1 MKLIS
6 LIVPSK
12 KDFDNEVHN
21 IIQSPSYYHL
31 KNGYSDFFNKIK
43 NGITQWIMKLLN
55 KIFNNA
61 DIAAANS
68 EKLSLLFIILGILVI
83 VVIIIV
89 IVVKVNKTFERK
101 RKVKEI
107 LGEKINENTTPN
119 SLRKKALS
127 FSENGD
133 IRKAIRY
140 DFIALLLLMHDNN
153 VIYLEETKTNDEIY
167 KFLRK
172 NKFYL
177 LDNFK
182 FIIDSFNLT
191 WYGHKE
197 YEEESYKYW
206 SSNINLIWNE
216 VTKHED

>member
-1 MKLIS
+1 MNLIS

-12 KDFDNEVHN
+12 KDFDNEIYN

-43 NGITQWIMKLLN
+43 NDITQWIIKLLN

-119 SLRKKALS
+119 SLRKKAVS
-127 FSENGD
+127 FLENGD

-182 FIIDSFNLT
+182 FIIDNFNLA
-191 WYGHKE
+191 WYGNKE

-206 SSNINLIWNE
+206 SSNIILIWNE